1 MLLPSCY
8 AIDIDTVSQVVGF
21 GLMDAEAMVT
31 RAKAWTLVNPQVTCL
46 TATKEVD
53 MYVLLSTL
61 CFIFFLRNHNLV
73 I

>member
-46 TATKEVD
+46 TATKK
-53 MYVLLSTL
+53 
-61 CFIFFLRNHNLV
+61 
-73 I
+73 